1 MDGIVGMF
9 AIEED
14 NGQDINT
21 GDLVDIVT
29 KAVAKFCNKKYSARF
44 SRVSIEYIDTH
55 HKGSFT
61 SVVNSWTHR

>member
-21 GDLVDIVT
+21 GDVVDIVT
-29 KAVAKFCNKKYSARF
+29 KAVAKFCNKNIVQGSA
-44 SRVSIEYIDTH
+44 
-55 HKGSFT
+55 G
-61 SVVNSWTHR
+61 